1 MATIWVI
8 RVIHFPGVDMES
20 GRVLEEIEMSHES
33 SVPRWKGG
41 SAGGNQ
47 IREQKEGGN
56 DCVIVSR
63 PRTAQQSVS
72 HAALP

>member
-47 IREQKEGGN
+47 IREQKEGGGG
-56 DCVIVSR
+56 VR
-63 PRTAQQSVS
+63 QTERERTDRETES
-72 HAALP
+72 HRQMD